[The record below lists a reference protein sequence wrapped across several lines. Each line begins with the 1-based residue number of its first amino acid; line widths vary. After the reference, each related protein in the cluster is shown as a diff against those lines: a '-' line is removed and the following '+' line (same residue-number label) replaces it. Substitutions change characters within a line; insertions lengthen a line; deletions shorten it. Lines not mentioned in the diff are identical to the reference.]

1 MDREEKRGEERQTG
15 DWPVFKLAP
24 SKQTPVFWG
33 VSGRP
38 DKRET
43 GQQYRDTAAHGA
55 RGSVVRDVG
64 NGAGSRTDKQV
75 EPQRAMNAWI
85 VAADPNA
92 SPEVVGGLGSVHWTI
107 GRN

>member
-43 GQQYRDTAAHGA
+43 GNSTETLQPMASENLLFETSEMVQVPGQT
-55 RGSVVRDVG
+55 
-64 NGAGSRTDKQV
+64 SR
-75 EPQRAMNAWI
+75 
-85 VAADPNA
+85 
-92 SPEVVGGLGSVHWTI
+92 
-107 GRN
+107 